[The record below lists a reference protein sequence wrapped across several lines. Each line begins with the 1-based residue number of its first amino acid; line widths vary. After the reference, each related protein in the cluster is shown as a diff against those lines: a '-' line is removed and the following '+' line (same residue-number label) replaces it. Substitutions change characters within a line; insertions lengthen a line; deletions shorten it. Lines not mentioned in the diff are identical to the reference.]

1 MKIKV
6 TRADVWAASI
16 EDKVGGL
23 APKLEALAAAGAN
36 LAFIIARRSPEK
48 PGQGVVFLTPIRGAK
63 QIKAAKAAGFHK
75 TATHHSICV
84 VGGDKPGLGAK
95 MTEALAGAG
104 ISLRGLSAAVLGK
117 NFVTY
122 IAVDTEDDAKKA
134 VRVLK
139 KLS

>member
-6 TRADVWAASI
+6 TRADVWVASI

-23 APKLEALAAAGAN
+23 AAKLEALAAAGAN
-36 LAFIIARRSPEK
+36 LAFIIARRAPDH

-63 QIKAAKAAGFHK
+63 QIKAATAAGFRK
-75 TATHHSICV
+75 TTTQHSVCV
-84 VGGDKPGLGAK
+84 VGGDKPGMGAK
-95 MTEALAGAG
+95 MTQALAAAG
-104 ISLRGLSAAVLGK
+104 INLRGLSTGVLGK
-117 NFVTY
+117 SFVTY
-122 IAVDTEDDAKKA
+122 VAVDTEDDAKKA

>member
-6 TRADVWAASI
+6 TRADVWVAPI

-23 APKLEALAAAGAN
+23 AAKLEALAAAGAN
-36 LAFIIARRSPEK
+36 LAFIIARRAPDH

-63 QIKAAKAAGFHK
+63 QIKAATAAGFRK
-75 TATHHSICV
+75 TTTQHSVCV
-84 VGGDKPGLGAK
+84 VGGDKPGMGAK
-95 MTEALAGAG
+95 MTQALAAAG
-104 ISLRGLSAAVLGK
+104 INLRGLSTGVLGK
-117 NFVTY
+117 SFVTY
-122 IAVDTEDDAKKA
+122 VAVDTEDDAKKA